1 MNNPIQ
7 IPSAINRL
15 ADDVSCDFSWQFS
28 NVHQIGAPTVLIN
41 NAATY
46 INSTILHSTD
56 DETLTSFSVNLIS
69 HFRAFRAVHPY
80 MLKSRKGHVI
90 TISSTLG
97 FVSPGR
103 AAVYAASKA
112 GTVAFHESLT
122 AECNDFRHP
131 YITTTLVILGQIGTT
146 LFKDIPT
153 PSPFLAPVV
162 SPHVVAQ
169 RLLQC
174 ITGREG
180 GIISMPL
187 YATLVPIFRALPSTL
202 QQWIRGWSGIDRA
215 LSVVKGEVSNAE

>member
-1 MNNPIQ
+1 MH
-7 IPSAINRL
+7 
-15 ADDVSCDFSWQFS
+15 FSK
-28 NVHQIGAPTVLIN
+28 VRQIGAPTVLIN
-41 NAATY
+41 NAATFK
-46 INSTILHSTD
+46 NSTILRSSD

-69 HFRAFRAVHPY
+69 YFRAFRAVHPH
-80 MLKSRKGHVI
+80 MLQSRKGHVI

-112 GTVAFHESLT
+112 GTIAFHESLT
-122 AECNDFRHP
+122 AECNNSHHP
-131 YITTTLVILGQIGTT
+131 YITTTLVVLGQIGTT

-153 PSPFLAPVV
+153 PSPFLAPIV

-169 RLLQC
+169 RLLRC
-174 ITGREG
+174 ITEREG

-202 QQWIRGWSGIDRA
+202 QHWIRGWSGIDDA
-215 LSVVKGEVSNAE
+215 LSVVEVKVNSAK